1 MADRGQEEDAKEIL
15 PDEAAVIAERAPD
28 LEELDE
34 DEFLS
39 AEEMASNLGI
49 DRKKMENRRELVER
63 TDDDDFVRLDETWE
77 KHTMSETAGD
87 DSKLEQEA
95 QENIDQA
102 VEDVKK
108 FNFLT
113 LGEVKKAFQQ

>member
-39 AEEMASNLGI
+39 AEEMASKLGI

-63 TDDDDFVRLDETWE
+63 TDDDDFVRLNET
-77 KHTMSETAGD
+77 
-87 DSKLEQEA
+87 
-95 QENIDQA
+95 
-102 VEDVKK
+102 
-108 FNFLT
+108 
-113 LGEVKKAFQQ
+113 

>member
-1 MADRGQEEDAKEIL
+1 MSDRDQEEEDPRELL

-39 AEEMASNLGI
+39 AEEMASKLGI

-63 TDDDDFVRLDETWE
+63 TDDDDFVRLNET
-77 KHTMSETAGD
+77 
-87 DSKLEQEA
+87 
-95 QENIDQA
+95 
-102 VEDVKK
+102 
-108 FNFLT
+108 
-113 LGEVKKAFQQ
+113 